1 MAGIAQI
8 QKHGSGLKSLLLA
21 VLPAV
26 AFLLVSVF
34 ILEDYG
40 PNIDSQKN
48 FLEGENNLT
57 YLISGRA
64 DPAISRDQMHG
75 ALTFMLADASRR
87 ILSGGLNL
95 LDPISA
101 RHVIGPLLT
110 AGFIPAL
117 LWFVKRHWD
126 LPTALVTVAALV
138 TFPEFLGHTFNNLKD
153 IPLLI
158 FFSLAIMCFA
168 EWTSTG
174 RRRYLYGHFI
184 FLGAALSIKLYA
196 LLVPIILL
204 AWKGTTWMSAS
215 ERDHGRRREG
225 SALPHHLL
233 GALITLSIVLI
244 LYMPSFWALDSKL
257 EFLKGWMF
265 EAKSIG
271 VRPQGAWDHY
281 SLQQVIYRTPLP
293 MLIVA
298 GLGLVTTFLS
308 GKWTPMNRLLLLW
321 LLFPVFIPCLPYL
334 FPYHNGMRLFLVF
347 LVPFSIFSGQG
358 VTWLAGTVSRQFN
371 LPGHGGAVLL
381 AGFGLV
387 LGGNLWAL
395 MSTHPYQTTYF
406 NLLAGGLKGAQEK
419 GIRWSCDYW
428 LNSYKEA
435 GRWLETHAAR
445 NANVI
450 TVYYSG
456 TPSKYNTGLM
466 RFSLVRDDLPV
477 MRLPRMP
484 DPTITPRNSY
494 VVFVPFHYLQRQRNA
509 FDKHAGFQVVFR
521 ITRQEGEILTVYYK
535 P

>member
-1 MAGIAQI
+1 MAGMTQI
-8 QKHGSGLKSLLLA
+8 KERVGRLKNILLL
-21 VLPAV
+21 VLPAAV
-26 AFLLVSVF
+26 FLLVSFF

-64 DPAISRDQMHG
+64 DPEISRGQNHG
-75 ALTFMLADASRR
+75 AFTFMLADASRR
-87 ILSGGLNL
+87 ILSEGLNL
-95 LDPISA
+95 FDPTSA

-110 AGFIPAL
+110 AGFIPVL

-126 LPTALVTVAALV
+126 LPTALVTVAALI

-168 EWTSTG
+168 EWMSTG

-204 AWKGTTWMSAS
+204 AWKGATWVSAS
-215 ERDHGRRREG
+215 DRDQWRRREVYT
-225 SALPHHLL
+225 LPHYLL

-244 LYMPSFWALDSKL
+244 FYMPSFWALDSKL

-265 EAKSIG
+265 HAKSISL
-271 VRPQGAWDHY
+271 RPQGGWDYY
-281 SLQQVIYRTPLP
+281 SLQQVIYRTPLL
-293 MLIVA
+293 MLMFA
-298 GLGLVTTFLS
+298 GLGLMTTFLS
-308 GKWTPMNRLLLLW
+308 GKRTPLNQLLSLW
-321 LLFPVFIPCLPYL
+321 LVFPVLLPCLPYL
-334 FPYHNGMRLFLVF
+334 FSYQSGMRLFLVF

-358 VTWLAGTVSRQFN
+358 VSWLAGTVSRQFK
-371 LPGHGGAVLL
+371 LPGYGGAVLL
-381 AGFGLV
+381 AGFALL

-419 GIRWSCDYW
+419 GIRSSCDYW

-450 TVYYSG
+450 TVYYSAM
-456 TPSKYNTGLM
+456 PSQYNTGLM
-466 RFSLVRDDLPV
+466 RFSLVRDDLRV
-477 MRLPRMP
+477 MRFQRMP

-509 FDKHAGFQVVFR
+509 IDTHEGLQVVFR
-521 ITRQEGEILTVYYK
+521 ITRQEGEILTIYYK

>member
-1 MAGIAQI
+1 MAGMAQ
-8 QKHGSGLKSLLLA
+8 KKEHGSKLKSLLLA
-21 VLPAV
+21 VLPAA
-26 AFLLVSVF
+26 AFLLVTVF

-75 ALTFMLADASRR
+75 AFTFMLADASRR
-87 ILSGGLNL
+87 ILSEGMNL
-95 LDPISA
+95 FDPISA
-101 RHVIGPLLT
+101 RHVIVPLLT

-126 LPTALVTVAALV
+126 LPTALVTVTALI
-138 TFPEFLGHTFNNLKD
+138 TFPAFLGHTFNNLKD

-168 EWTSTG
+168 EWMSMG

-215 ERDHGRRREG
+215 DRDQWRRREVYT
-225 SALPHHLL
+225 LPHYLI

-244 LYMPSFWALDSKL
+244 FYMPSFWALDSKL

-265 EAKSIG
+265 EAKSISL
-271 VRPQGAWDHY
+271 RPQGAWDYY

-293 MLIVA
+293 MLMFA
-298 GLGLVTTFLS
+298 GLGFVTTFLS
-308 GKWTPMNRLLLLW
+308 RGRTPMNQLLLLW
-321 LLFPVFIPCLPYL
+321 LVFPVLLPCLPYL
-334 FPYHNGMRLFLVF
+334 FRYQNGMRLFLVF

-358 VTWLAGTVSRQFN
+358 VTWLAGTLSRQFK
-371 LPGHGGAVLL
+371 LQGHGGAVLL
-381 AGFGLV
+381 AGFGLL

-435 GRWLETHAAR
+435 GRWLETHAVR
-445 NANVI
+445 NANVF
-450 TVYYSG
+450 TVYISR
-456 TPSKYNTGLM
+456 TPSKYNTELM
-466 RFSLVRDDLPV
+466 RFSLVRDDLPIT
-477 MRLPRMP
+477 RLQRMP
-484 DPTITPRNSY
+484 DPTLTPRNSY
-494 VVFVPFHYLQRQRNA
+494 VVFVPFHYLKRQRNA
-509 FDKHAGFQVVFR
+509 FGKHEGFQVVFR
-521 ITRQEGEILTVYYK
+521 ITRQEGEILTIYYK